1 MPKCGEIIKNMLLGL
16 AGTVVMICLAV
27 SLTVW
32 FRPLYYFDID
42 YLDIPQSSGVSAELC
57 RLNYD
62 ALIDYNVPGGSTKL
76 MFPTMP
82 MSESGRKHFEEV
94 KDIFLAMQWVA
105 VLGLAVFG
113 IYLLRDAVRTG
124 KMREAAA
131 FHAAHTLRLRYRWML
146 WAVWLAAGIGG
157 IVLLAVIIDWEN
169 AFTLMHKIFFDND
182 DWLFNPQTDPII
194 TMLPDTFFM
203 HCGFLTI
210 GLTIL
215 FCAGLQHR
223 NKLRCSGI
231 LRDNKTY
238 MKKADTQVSNL
249 STGYQ
254 PFYYEGN
261 ITVRCFRNIDKST
274 FRSNVHSCSTALC
287 AGAKRIPRKIHHH
300 TFKSS

>member
-1 MPKCGEIIKNMLLGL
+1 MRRDNQKYAFG
-16 AGTVVMICLAV
+16 AGRDCSDDLFGGQLDRMVSAAV
-27 SLTVW
+27 
-32 FRPLYYFDID
+32 ID

-62 ALIDYNVPGGSTKL
+62 ALIDYNVPGGSAKL

-82 MSESGRKHFEEV
+82 MSESDRKHFEEV

-105 VLGLAVFG
+105 VSM
-113 IYLLRDAVRTG
+113 DA
-124 KMREAAA
+124 
-131 FHAAHTLRLRYRWML
+131 L
-146 WAVWLAAGIGG
+146 AVWLAAGIGG

-169 AFTLMHKIFFDND
+169 AFTLMHKIFFDNV

-238 MKKADTQVSNL
+238 MKKADTQVNNL

-274 FRSNVHSCSTALC
+274 FRSSVHSCSTALC